1 MVEVLAVIGAL
12 WTSLSGIIQ
21 SFGTH
26 YQIFT
31 YDKSL
36 LKRLFFEDTNTG
48 SDGDDGDNT
57 GILGGGTIT
66 EKE

>member
-12 WTSLSGIIQ
+12 WTSLSGIIL

-48 SDGDDGDNT
+48 SDSDENET
-57 GILGGGTIT
+57 GLGGGTIS